1 MNTATHNKPI
11 DANSVHFNNDFSSKD
26 TINRLKVPTKN
37 NKMNNNN
44 NTTTTTTT
52 IPSRNNSLNKK
63 RSLKRLNQPNNSVQ
77 IKLQNQQAMRIPN
90 NIDHTT
96 TSNNLSN
103 TMSNPSSS
111 SSTLDST
118 SYLYMD
124 TSSESQHD
132 GNINN
137 FYSTNNLNNINSES
151 HFPTPISPTPKYKSF
166 YHTSNNKPS
175 TASSPLPSLTTPWKK
190 LLWVRQQYP
199 DNYTDTSFLSQLK
212 RNSTVVNYSYW
223 KLINDFTLIV
233 LHLSIIVMVIL
244 VFFGI
249 YKLNWNPILPT
260 MISTILT
267 ILGFIMYIITLKVN
281 RTKELIKLQELKI
294 KELSN
299 INNNNNNNHNNISN
313 NNIHTS
319 NGSYSRKGKLS
330 PSPSLSSR
338 YRISSTSQ
346 NSSRSSSPVPQ
357 LRSSSTNMASKLS
370 RTSPPPSI
378 PPQLS
383 GAINDSSI
391 HSPISM
397 TSLTANNTL
406 IDSSLQTPS
415 LKDFSKSNQFLVNNP
430 NSNNKNIINLENL
443 LTEPNP
449 PDLLSTFKSSML
461 ILLLLLTFSPVLK
474 SLTYSTASDSIW
486 ALSTWLCILN
496 VLFNDYSIDF
506 PKTNS
511 NSLNLNLDSQVLN
524 NINTRN
530 LPIFSK
536 SNFSKNISLSNAIV
550 LASRLNSNLSAFC
563 FIVFSIEV
571 TGFFP
576 IFNNFTRRSNL
587 KSFHWFQVSTI
598 VIGVDYAILK
608 IFGVGWFT
616 MWISLHFLIVIIGP
630 WYFILLQKYKDEL
643 QGPWDPAKPVV
654 KSNF

>member
-1 MNTATHNKPI
+1 MCISNSI
-11 DANSVHFNNDFSSKD
+11 D
-26 TINRLKVPTKN
+26 R
-37 NKMNNNN
+37 
-44 NTTTTTTT
+44 
-52 IPSRNNSLNKK
+52 
-63 RSLKRLNQPNNSVQ
+63 
-77 IKLQNQQAMRIPN
+77 
-90 NIDHTT
+90 
-96 TSNNLSN
+96 TSNGNGLS
-103 TMSNPSSS
+103 TIISNPPSSS
-111 SSTLDST
+111 SALDST
-118 SYLYMD
+118 SYLYID
-124 TSSESQHD
+124 SSSESQNG

-137 FYSTNNLNNINSES
+137 FYNTNNLNNINADS
-151 HFPTPISPTPKYKSF
+151 HFPTPISPTLKYKSF
-166 YHTSNNKPS
+166 YHTSNNKQS
-175 TASSPLPSLTTPWKK
+175 TSSSPLTSLTTPWKK
-190 LLWVRQQYP
+190 LLWVSQQYP

-223 KLINDFTLIV
+223 KLISDFTLIV

-249 YKLNWNPILPT
+249 YKLNWNPVLPT

-267 ILGFIMYIITLKVN
+267 ILGFIMYVITLKVN

-294 KELSN
+294 TELSN
-299 INNNNNNNHNNISN
+299 INNNNNNNNIN
-313 NNIHTS
+313 TS

-346 NSSRSSSPVPQ
+346 NSSRSSSPIPQ
-357 LRSSSTNMASKLS
+357 IRFSSTNMTSKLN
-370 RTSPPPSI
+370 RKSPPPQ
-378 PPQLS
+378 PLS
-383 GAINDSSI
+383 AAINDSPVSI
-391 HSPISM
+391 SATSP
-397 TSLTANNTL
+397 NNAHNGNS
-406 IDSSLQTPS
+406 IQTPS
-415 LKDFSKSNQFLVNNP
+415 LKDFSKSNQLLVNSQNA
-430 NSNNKNIINLENL
+430 NTKNIINLENL

-506 PKTNS
+506 PKNNP

-587 KSFHWFQVSTI
+587 KSFHWFQVSSI

-608 IFGVGWFT
+608 IFGAGWFT
-616 MWISLHFLIVIIGP
+616 VWISLHFLIVIIGP

-654 KSNF
+654 KSSF